1 MSHTPRLLSKEYGED
16 EGVPASQL
24 SVAVISDV
32 YIHLLTTSKERSK
45 MESTYKEINS
55 NQDGYLSFEEL
66 KKGYKKIHGRMT
78 EETIGIFE

>member
-1 MSHTPRLLSKEYGED
+1 
-16 EGVPASQL
+16 
-24 SVAVISDV
+24 
-32 YIHLLTTSKERSK
+32 

-78 EETIGIFE
+78 EETIGIFQQMVTDGSGSTNYQESITAAVDAR